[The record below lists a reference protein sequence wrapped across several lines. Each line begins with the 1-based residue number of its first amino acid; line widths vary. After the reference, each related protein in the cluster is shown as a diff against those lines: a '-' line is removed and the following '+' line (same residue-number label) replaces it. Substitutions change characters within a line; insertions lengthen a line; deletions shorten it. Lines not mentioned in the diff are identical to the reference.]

1 VQRNRETCGRLG
13 RPIKTKPKPK
23 PTDLGEAG
31 ARVGLGV
38 ADGGRSGRG
47 SVAGR
52 SSAQVM
58 VVVVVAGVLAVL
70 ARQKKVVEVEVAQ
83 QRLVVGVE
91 LGQRRTLA
99 EADQVR
105 LVHLFVSIHL
115 FVSVFLSDLFAS
127 ISFETIH
134 FGNVR

>member
-1 VQRNRETCGRLG
+1 
-13 RPIKTKPKPK
+13 
-23 PTDLGEAG
+23 
-31 ARVGLGV
+31 
-38 ADGGRSGRG
+38 
-47 SVAGR
+47 
-52 SSAQVM
+52 M